1 MLVAMAGSCLAED
14 QAKEETPW
22 YARPIVTDSETLAL
36 LDDIGANSV
45 GFRFHLPSDHKLIVT
60 ILAKDEKGSR
70 IEKLSGV
77 HTLTPQEKGIP
88 FDNNVRLV
96 RIDPGKFT
104 ENYQGKEKWVIHIGN
119 AIQETWQPKRYAAT
133 GSRDS
138 WWQGNKFDGVTP
150 GTDYLLWRIK
160 AYPEDLRK
168 INPDSPATFSIQI
181 HFRYV
186 PMTVNDS
193 YWTTSHGDDEQEYNR
208 AVKDPRVKDG
218 RGKK

>member
-1 MLVAMAGSCLAED
+1 MSSLLARLFPCENAMRRCPLRALILGSSIWMLVAMAGSCLAED

-88 FDNNVRLV
+88 FD
-96 RIDPGKFT
+96 
-104 ENYQGKEKWVIHIGN
+104 
-119 AIQETWQPKRYAAT
+119 
-133 GSRDS
+133 
-138 WWQGNKFDGVTP
+138 
-150 GTDYLLWRIK
+150 
-160 AYPEDLRK
+160 
-168 INPDSPATFSIQI
+168 
-181 HFRYV
+181 
-186 PMTVNDS
+186 
-193 YWTTSHGDDEQEYNR
+193 
-208 AVKDPRVKDG
+208 
-218 RGKK
+218 